1 MENAGE
7 EQRRQGPGRRRFV
20 KSLGLAAGGLL
31 AGGAGVVTEQ
41 AWKDRPVPASAASVE
56 SWRPPGCQVDVFW
69 SVDTKR
75 RLVALTFDD
84 GPMERWTPQALDALD
99 AEKVPATFFVVGSR
113 LVRNAELVR
122 GRFDRHEVGNHTW
135 RHDDLSRMSHKS
147 AYESIHRTHEAIE
160 KVTGRTPTLLR
171 PPWGRLGGTTLHVA
185 AEHRYDIALWSLLV
199 QDRRFDDRPSKLVD
213 SVVDNAAPGAI
224 VLAHDVGAPSRKV
237 AVQELPAMIR
247 GLRERGF
254 EFVTVS
260 QLRQAATSPAA
271 GGPAPR
277 GNGAGD
283 KAIFVPGRHG
293 GSRVG

>member
-7 EQRRQGPGRRRFV
+7 EQRREGPGRRRFV

-41 AWKDRPVPASAASVE
+41 KWKTKPVPASAASVE

-122 GRFDRHEVGNHTW
+122 GRFDRHEIANHTW

-147 AYESIHRTHEAIE
+147 AYESIHRTHEAIKE
-160 KVTGRTPTLLR
+160 VTGRTATLLR

-185 AEHRYDIALWSLLV
+185 AEHGYDIALWSLLV
-199 QDRRFDDRPSKLVD
+199 QDRRLADRPSKLVA
-213 SVVDNAAPGAI
+213 SVVDNAEPGTI
-224 VLAHDVGAPSRKV
+224 VLAHEVGAPSRKV
-237 AVQELPAMIR
+237 AVQKLPAMIR
-247 GLRERGF
+247 GLRDRGF

-260 QLRQAATSPAA
+260 QLRQAATGGAGAQGGAPVRAA
-271 GGPAPR
+271 GSERDLGT
-277 GNGAGD
+277 GA
-283 KAIFVPGRHG
+283 R
-293 GSRVG
+293 RRL